1 MLMLDAPLFW
11 SDEVTD
17 FSCWAVAFI
26 VNAGRLATATMP
38 VLRTRNLRRDIAPRT
53 ILFGSFMMILRVMLP
68 GHSRVVF
75 DGKTAASPDSY
86 RRRRLSLQLSR
97 SILSVVHVRCIS
109 PAERSMSGDK
119 LGLRM
124 PYPWRSPMAQCLPP
138 LGFYFV

>member
-38 VLRTRNLRRDIAPRT
+38 VLRTRNLRRDVAPRT

-75 DGKTAASPDSY
+75 DGRPPLVRIHIAGEGCLFNSADPF
-86 RRRRLSLQLSR
+86 SR
-97 SILSVVHVRCIS
+97 SCT
-109 PAERSMSGDK
+109 SGAFHQESAVCQVTSWDCGCRT
-119 LGLRM
+119 LGEARDVN
-124 PYPWRSPMAQCLPP
+124 A
-138 LGFYFV
+138 